1 MEILKPL
8 KDVTVTEGQPFTLE
22 CELSK
27 PDVPVR
33 WLKDGEL
40 LAASGRCKLIVDGCI
55 HRLEMPQSAVDDEA
69 DYTIEVRDKS
79 SKCMVLVEG
88 ERAREMGCEVVL
100 RSE

>member
-1 MEILKPL
+1 MFFSCYLTEIPVEILKPL

-40 LAASGRCKLIVDGCI
+40 LASDRCKLIVDSCV
-55 HRLEMPQSAVDDEA
+55 HRLEMPQSVLDDEA

-88 ERAREMGCEVVL
+88 ESA
-100 RSE
+100 

>member
-1 MEILKPL
+1 
-8 KDVTVTEGQPFTLE
+8 
-22 CELSK
+22 
-27 PDVPVR
+27 
-33 WLKDGEL
+33 
-40 LAASGRCKLIVDGCI
+40 
-55 HRLEMPQSAVDDEA
+55 MPQSAVDDEA